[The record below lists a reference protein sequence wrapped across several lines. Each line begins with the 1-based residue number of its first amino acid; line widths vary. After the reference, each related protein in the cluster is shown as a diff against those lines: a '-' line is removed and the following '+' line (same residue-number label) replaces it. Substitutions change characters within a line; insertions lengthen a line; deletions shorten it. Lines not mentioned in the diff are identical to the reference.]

1 MVEQDR
7 GTRMLDLQ
15 LDGGH
20 RGPSFEAENL
30 NHRVGVVNRINNRG
44 NQNGMDVLE
53 TRSLCRY
60 KG

>member
-1 MVEQDR
+1 MEQDR

-30 NHRVGVVNRINNRG
+30 NHRVGVVDRINNRA
-44 NQNGMDVLE
+44 NQNGMDV
-53 TRSLCRY
+53 
-60 KG
+60 